1 MSSEGQA
8 VGEAKP
14 EGETTAATQ
23 PTTEQPTEQQ
33 TQVTAGEGQVEAK
46 PAETKVEEARPTL
59 LDELVKVNARKPNLS
74 QEVLKAL
81 KLSLRMRRDR
91 PDFIRYYNK
100 EHKIRLEDSP
110 WRRPKGIDNKIRM
123 RRKGYPPMVDVG
135 YRGPRVA
142 RGIHPSGFMEVIVH
156 NPRELRNVDPSRQ
169 AIRIASTVGVRKRIE
184 IIREAVRR
192 GIKVLN
198 LDNKTREAIREVT

>member
-100 EHKIRLEDSP
+100 EHKIR
-110 WRRPKGIDNKIRM
+110 M

-142 RGIHPSGFMEVIVH
+142 RGLHPSGFMEVIVH